1 MCFSHISL
9 YVSLNIQLTTIKYT
23 EGFHFSVCVCV
34 FVYVCAFLITFLK
47 KIFIFLVGQSFYNT
61 VVAPVVHLHG
71 SVTGAHVS
79 PHPETPSHIPPHPI
93 PLCCPRA
100 LALSALLHAWN
111 LHWSSVLHMVI
122 HMFQCSSLI
131 SSQPHLLPHSPIVCS
146 WHLCLFCPC
155 VWDCCYCL
163 SKFNIYVLIYYI
175 GVF

>member
-1 MCFSHISL
+1 MLIKVYVLLTYITVCIPEHLADYHQIYRGFSFL
-9 YVSLNIQLTTIKYT
+9 C
-23 EGFHFSVCVCV
+23 VCVCV

-100 LALSALLHAWN
+100 LALSALLHALN

-122 HMFQCSSLI
+122 HMFQCCSLKSSH
-131 SSQPHLLPHSPIVCS
+131 PPLLPHSPNICS
-146 WHLCLFCPC
+146 LHLCLFC
-155 VWDCCYCL
+155 CL
-163 SKFNIYVLIYYI
+163 VYRIITTVFLNSIYMH
-175 GVF
+175 